1 MIYELRSYTVNQGK
15 MGALSARFR
24 DKTMQIFEKHGIK
37 NVAYWTNAV
46 GGRNDE
52 FIYLLAHEDM
62 GAFERAWAA
71 FTKDPEWLAA
81 REESERDGVALVAHW
96 ENRLLTPTEYSPLQ

>member
-1 MIYELRSYTVNQGK
+1 
-15 MGALSARFR
+15 
-24 DKTMQIFEKHGIK
+24 
-37 NVAYWTNAV
+37 
-46 GGRNDE
+46 
-52 FIYLLAHEDM
+52 M